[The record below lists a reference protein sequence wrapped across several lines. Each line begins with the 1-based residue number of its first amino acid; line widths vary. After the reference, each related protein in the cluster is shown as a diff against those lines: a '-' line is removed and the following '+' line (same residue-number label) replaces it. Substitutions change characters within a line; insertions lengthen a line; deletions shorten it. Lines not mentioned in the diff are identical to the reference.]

1 MIRWALPPQVKPN
14 IITMN
19 TLLQVASSCA
29 ARYTASYEECQRV
42 FELLPRYRI
51 APDRITYNT
60 LLNALAYCADSPE
73 VPMPCE
79 EALEQLRRMEAAGV
93 APDVVTFS
101 SMLRVCVKAT
111 EAGRARIDDADHV
124 LQLMRCRKVCVC
136 ARVHACACVR
146 VCVDQIKCA
155 I

>member
-1 MIRWALPPQVKPN
+1 MRWALPRQVKPN
-14 IITMN
+14 IVTIN

-42 FELLPRYRI
+42 CQLLPRYGI

-79 EALEQLRRMEAAGV
+79 EALEQLRWMEAAGV

-124 LQLMRCRKVCVC
+124 LQLMRRRKVCVFVCVCVCVC
-136 ARVHACACVR
+136 ARACSCVR
-146 VCVDQIKCA
+146 MR
-155 I
+155 